1 MTILL
6 EAKIDDDP
14 LHDQG
19 VKSLLML
26 LQKTI
31 YKDMRCVLQSGSFH
45 NLTENKTLPQVI
57 LTFLYWSKLYQI
69 VRHTTYMNTYTESTS
84 ECSQK

>member
-1 MTILL
+1 MLEIWCDLETFLSMFLLQKKLKLMTILL

-31 YKDMRCVLQSGSFH
+31 YKDMRCVLQSGSFR

-57 LTFLYWSKLYQI
+57 LTFLY
-69 VRHTTYMNTYTESTS
+69 
-84 ECSQK
+84 

>member
-31 YKDMRCVLQSGSFH
+31 
-45 NLTENKTLPQVI
+45 
-57 LTFLYWSKLYQI
+57 
-69 VRHTTYMNTYTESTS
+69 
-84 ECSQK
+84 